1 MGAWRVGT
9 ELAQIQEAGV
19 APGVAEAGVVG
30 GAPEAAEEVRQ
41 PVGAGAGA
49 ASPAAAAP
57 GGAPAARPP
66 AAAAAEVPPAEAV
79 AAQPAATTSSGNEA
93 ISGAVNKVT
102 KWIPGEAIALY
113 VAAITAFSST
123 AGGNS
128 SWALLVVFVILSAA
142 LVILGAFAATG
153 KVPTA
158 TLVGAALAAAG
169 ATIWSLTVPLGGWQ
183 RIGWVHDNQAAVA
196 VGAAVVA
203 LLFTLVAEGVTKN
216 LPKS

>member
-1 MGAWRVGT
+1 
-9 ELAQIQEAGV
+9 
-19 APGVAEAGVVG
+19 VAEAGVVG
-30 GAPEAAEEVRQ
+30 GAPKAAEEELQ

-49 ASPAAAAP
+49 PPPAAAAP
-57 GGAPAARPP
+57 GGPPAPVAPGGPPAAPAPAAAAPGAAAPAP
-66 AAAAAEVPPAEAV
+66 AAAAA
-79 AAQPAATTSSGNEA
+79 AAQPAPTTSGNEA

-113 VAAITAFSST
+113 VAAITAFTST

-128 SWALLVVFVILSAA
+128 SWALLVLFVILSAA

-153 KVPTA
+153 KVATA
-158 TLVGAALAAAG
+158 TLVGGGLAAAG
-169 ATIWSLTVPLGGWQ
+169 ATIWSLTVPLSGWQ

-216 LPKS
+216 LSKS

>member
-1 MGAWRVGT
+1 
-9 ELAQIQEAGV
+9 
-19 APGVAEAGVVG
+19 
-30 GAPEAAEEVRQ
+30 
-41 PVGAGAGA
+41 VGAGAA
-49 ASPAAAAP
+49 PPAAAAP
-57 GGAPAARPP
+57 GGAPAAPAP
-66 AAAAAEVPPAEAV
+66 AAAAPAAAPAA
-79 AAQPAATTSSGNEA
+79 AAQPAPTTSSGNEA

-128 SWALLVVFVILSAA
+128 SWALLVLFVILSAT

-153 KVPTA
+153 KVATA
-158 TLVGAALAAAG
+158 TLVGAALAAVG
-169 ATIWSLTVPLGGWQ
+169 ATIWSLTVPLSGWQ

-203 LLFTLVAEGVTKN
+203 LLFTLVAEGVTKD

>member
-1 MGAWRVGT
+1 VGAWRVGT

-49 ASPAAAAP
+49 APPAAAAP

-66 AAAAAEVPPAEAV
+66 AAAAPAAEAA

-128 SWALLVVFVILSAA
+128 SWALLVLFVILSAA

-153 KVPTA
+153 KVATA
-158 TLVGAALAAAG
+158 TLVGAGLAAAG
-169 ATIWSLTVPLGGWQ
+169 ATIWSLTVPLSGWQ